1 MSLQIPLVEV
11 NRDKQQAS
19 IAHASNIL
27 YQVAKAAYGPGGGNV
42 MLGFKHGAP
51 MLSRDGVTN
60 MSQVRLDEPFEDDVI
75 QTLLQSS
82 KKNNTKV
89 GDGTTAVVILSHHLL
104 MTAQKLE
111 GKGFKPMEIARKLKE
126 AERIALKYIDSI
138 KTPIDNDNKTLGY
151 VATVAAGDPEIGAMI
166 CDVMKDI
173 GIDGGVQIEQYE
185 GLGVVPEIIDGFY
198 FHKGYTDTQLINDP
212 AVNQSNHKDAA
223 ILVSN
228 KVFNTEPDIKPL
240 LNEVVKAGF
249 KELILIAEV
258 KNAALEVLK
267 LAKASG
273 AMMVVPINPPFNA
286 GGQSLFLDDIAI
298 MIGSEIYNGEKF
310 EPEKHLGSAKEIL
323 VTEWATSILGG
334 DGDKDTI
341 EDRIMSLKEQLV
353 ELEHP
358 GSIQFV
364 KDRLA
369 RLTGKMAII
378 KVGGAIEFE
387 RDELKERIRD
397 AVCAVQSSMKDGIVP
412 GGGTVLARI
421 TGTEFDEAFKQPF
434 RQLVENSGL
443 NPDKYLAMLETSQT
457 PYGFDLRNI
466 TTEPI
471 NLIEEGVLDASLVV
485 REVVTNSIA
494 VVAGLIT
501 ASAAIAYQEKQ

>member
-11 NRDKQQAS
+11 DRDKQQAN
-19 IAHASNIL
+19 IARASNIL

-60 MSQVRLDEPFEDDVI
+60 MSQVRLNEPFEDDVI

-104 MTAQKLE
+104 MAAQKME

-126 AERIALKYIDSI
+126 AEKVAIEYIDSI
-138 KTPIDNDNKTLGY
+138 KTPISDDKMLEY

-166 CDVMKDI
+166 CDVMKDV

-185 GLGVVPEIIDGFY
+185 GLGIHPEIIDGFY

-212 AVNQSNHKDAA
+212 ATNQSNHKDVA
-223 ILVSN
+223 ILVSS

-258 KNAALEVLK
+258 KNLALEVLK

-273 AMMVVPINPPFNA
+273 AMMVVPIDPPFNA
-286 GGQSLFLDDIAI
+286 GGQSLFLDDIAV
-298 MIGSEIYNGEKF
+298 MIGSEIYNGQKF
-310 EPEKHLGSAKEIL
+310 DPAKHLGSAKEVL

-334 DGDKDTI
+334 DGDKDVI
-341 EDRIMSLKEQLV
+341 DDRIMSLKEQLG

-369 RLTGKMAII
+369 RLTGKMAIL

-412 GGGTVLARI
+412 GGGTVLARVS
-421 TGTEFDEAFKQPF
+421 GTEFDDAFKQPF
-434 RQLVENSGL
+434 RQLVENIGE
-443 NPDKYLAMLETSQT
+443 NPDKYLAMIETTQA
-457 PYGFDLRNI
+457 PYGFNLRNL
-466 TTEPI
+466 TPKPI
-471 NLIEEGVLDASLVV
+471 DLIEEGVLDASLVV
-485 REVVTNSIA
+485 REVVINSVA

-501 ASAAIAYQEKQ
+501 ASAAVAFQEKQ